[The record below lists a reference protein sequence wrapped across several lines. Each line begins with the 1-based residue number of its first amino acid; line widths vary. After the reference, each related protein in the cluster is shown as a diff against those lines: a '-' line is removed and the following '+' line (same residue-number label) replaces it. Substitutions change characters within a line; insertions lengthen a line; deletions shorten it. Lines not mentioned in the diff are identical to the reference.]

1 MLCKLDSTTKGVSC
15 RRRHKDQIYMP
26 AKARFQVNAKVGI
39 PRKTVYIG
47 TYSCPLEAANAWK
60 EYMIGYWLSDMGIY
74 EISLI
79 RKKLKLFE

>member
-1 MLCKLDSTTKGVSC
+1 
-15 RRRHKDQIYMP
+15 MP

-47 TYSCPLEAANAWK
+47 TYSCPLEAANA
-60 EYMIGYWLSDMGIY
+60 Y